1 MDSAR
6 FSRGQLAFLLGVP
19 LAWGVLLLFHPT
31 GEGEAITY
39 ADVQDEVTRWLVVHL
54 GMVVFIPLMAVAVYL
69 LVRGMESTAARVC
82 GIALVFFVVF
92 YSAFETLVGIGTGI
106 LVDDINGLAAS
117 DKAAAAPLVEEFTD
131 NILIRGPL
139 GVFTS
144 IGSVAFIT
152 AAIAAGVALRREA
165 GAPLAVALLLG
176 LSGFLITAHPPP
188 YGPAGLVLFMAAV
201 LLFVRSQE
209 APRATARVTQPGPA

>member
-1 MDSAR
+1 VDSAR
-6 FSRGQLAFLLGVP
+6 FSRAQLAFLIGVP
-19 LAWGVLLLFHPT
+19 LAWAVVLLLHPT

-39 ADVQDEVTRWLVVHL
+39 ADLQDEVTRWLVVHL
-54 GMVVFIPLMAVAVYL
+54 GMVVFIPLIAGAVYL
-69 LVRGMESTAARVC
+69 LVRGMESTAARIC
-82 GIALVFFVVF
+82 RIALGFFVVF
-92 YSAFETLVGIGTGI
+92 YGAFEVLVGVGTGI

-117 DKAAAAPLVEEFTD
+117 ERAAAAPLVEAFND
-131 NILIRGPL
+131 NILIRGPV

-144 IGSVAFIT
+144 IGSVGFIA

-165 GAPLAVALLLG
+165 AAPLSVALLLG

-201 LLFVRSQE
+201 LLFARSQ
-209 APRATARVTQPGPA
+209 AVPRAPARVTQPGPA